1 MLEPESR
8 RPVLGSLL
16 AQKET
21 RPGGVGQALDRRLAA
36 LVPLEASG
44 TPTTDAGAGVESEGG
59 VGTGEGRNTYA
70 QATQESSE
78 RECDVL
84 EPGWECGG

>member
-16 AQKET
+16 AQET
-21 RPGGVGQALDRRLAA
+21 RPGGVGQALDGRLAA
-36 LVPLEASG
+36 LVPPEASG

-78 RECDVL
+78 RECGVL

>member
-1 MLEPESR
+1 MLELESR
-8 RPVLGSLL
+8 SPVLGSLL

-21 RPGGVGQALDRRLAA
+21 RPGGVGQALDGSLAA
-36 LVPLEASG
+36 LMPLEASV
-44 TPTTDAGAGVESEGG
+44 TPTTDAGAEVESEGG

-78 RECDVL
+78 SECDVL
-84 EPGWECGG
+84 EPGRKCGG